1 MSQSLFEVQLVNST
15 AIRLVAFSEN
25 TLRVIFRSGSAYDY
39 SGVSREVFEQL
50 ASAESVGTQFQSI
63 RNAYQFTRIE
73 SSRVQNFLMAV
84 LEASLGDRLI
94 VADN

>member
-1 MSQSLFEVQLVNST
+1 MTQFEVQLVNST
-15 AIRLVAFSEN
+15 AIRLIGFSGD

-39 SGVSREVFEQL
+39 SGVSREVFENL

-63 RNAYQFTRIE
+63 RNAYEFNRLE
-73 SSRVQNFLMAV
+73 SNRVQNFLMAV
-84 LEASLGDRLI
+84 LEASQGDRLM